1 MKLFFLIIGCILIS
15 LFFFLV
21 LIYFNLFTL
30 GYTFLEFVYFI
41 ISSGIIWLLVIGLIF
56 IYKGMERM
64 IRDEL
69 LLRYKGKF
77 SGK

>member
-1 MKLFFLIIGCILIS
+1 MKLFFLIIVCILIS

-77 SGK
+77 SRK

>member
-69 LLRYKGKF
+69 LLRYNSKF
-77 SGK
+77 SRK